1 MRIFIRKISLKN
13 FKGCKD
19 RIITFDGDSKVLGCN
34 GSGKSTLSD
43 AYYWVFADS
52 NTALVKNPPITPLG
66 SEECESRVEIEMIL
80 NEKPLTVAKS
90 QKYKTKTDDSGKT
103 TSSVTNSYEINS
115 VEKSYKDFV
124 SDLEER
130 GVDMENFLIF
140 SNQNAFTSD
149 YSKQGREKMRSIL
162 FKMCEG
168 ISDSDVA
175 EDIEGIDDLKA
186 LLETYKL
193 DEIEQMNK
201 STVKK
206 ITEEMGKDN
215 SIVNARIDELLS
227 QKSTLDMKVLEE
239 QKSNYESEIA
249 RIDKEL
255 ENISGG
261 KADIQERI
269 SEIRLK
275 KNEISSE
282 ANKDLDESKSVLDKQ
297 IRDLD
302 RTIDENK
309 YQLDQ
314 VKKNIQRTEDAIS
327 EKKSDIEKQR
337 TLYKIEQDAVIDE
350 GDLSCPVCHRT
361 YDAEKLSEIKDE
373 FEKNKTERLKTI
385 KSTGDSLKAEIKAKE
400 NELKSLKEKVK
411 TLTDVV
417 EKTQQL
423 KDEKLAELE
432 KLPMSANL
440 DDNKEW
446 VKLNKEL
453 EELEQKLSE
462 SKSDREDELKTQK
475 NVNRQMLNQVIAE
488 LGTLEKNKDI
498 DKRVKE
504 LRQKRKDSEVNKA
517 KAEKVLNQVDV
528 FKKAK
533 NDKLSERINSHFK
546 VAQFRLFKTLK
557 NGNIEDACDVLI
569 DGKEINSQANQSL
582 QVLAKLDIIQGLSD
596 YFETWLPVFAD
607 DYALITGETDKRVTM
622 KNQLIKLIA
631 TDNVKE
637 LKIERG

>member
-1 MRIFIRKISLKN
+1 MKLEITKIFLKN

-19 RIITFDGDSKVLGCN
+19 RTIKFDGDTKVLGCN

-43 AYYWVFADS
+43 AYYWVFTDS
-52 NTALVKNPPITPLG
+52 NTALVKNPPITPMG
-66 SEECESRVEIEMIL
+66 AEECESRVEIEMVL
-80 NEKPLTVAKS
+80 DGKPLTVAKS
-90 QKYKTKTDDSGKT
+90 QKFKTKTDDAGKT
-103 TSSVTNSYEINS
+103 TSAVSNVYEINS
-115 VEKSYKDFV
+115 VEKAYKSFV
-124 SDLEER
+124 ADLEDR
-130 GVDMENFLIF
+130 GIDIENFLIF

-175 EDIEGIDDLKA
+175 EDIEDIDELKA

-206 ITEEMGKDN
+206 TIEEMGKDN
-215 SIVNARIDELLS
+215 SIVNARIDELIS
-227 QKSTLDMKVLEE
+227 QKSTLDIKVLEE
-239 QKSNYESEIA
+239 QKTNYESEIA

-350 GDLSCPVCHRT
+350 GDLSCPICHRT
-361 YDAEKLSEIKDE
+361 YDAEKLSEIKAE

-385 KSTGDSLKAEIKAKE
+385 KSTGDSLKAEIKEKE
-400 NELKSLKEKVK
+400 AELKSLKEKIK

-462 SKSDREDELKTQK
+462 SKSDREEELKSQK
-475 NVNRQMLNQVIAE
+475 NVNRQMLNQVVAE
-488 LGTLEKNKDI
+488 LGTLEKNKDL

-517 KAEKVLNQVDV
+517 KAEKILNQVDV

-546 VAQFRLFKTLK
+546 VAQFRLFKVLK

-582 QVLAKLDIIQGLSD
+582 QVLAKLDIIRGLSD
-596 YFETWLPVFAD
+596 YFEKWLPVFAD
-607 DYALITGETDKRVTM
+607 DYALITGETDKRVVM

-631 TDNVKE
+631 TDGVKE
-637 LKIERG
+637 LEVKGE